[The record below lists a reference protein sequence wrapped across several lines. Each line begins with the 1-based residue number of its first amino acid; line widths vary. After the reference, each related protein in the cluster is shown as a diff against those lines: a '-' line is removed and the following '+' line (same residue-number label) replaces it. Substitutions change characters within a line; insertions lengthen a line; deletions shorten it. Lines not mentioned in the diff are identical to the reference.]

1 MYLLFRPWSEKL
13 NWRKKEKSS
22 SFYWKNYSKFKQ
34 CMDLFSL
41 HFVTFVCRHIGKD
54 LANTY
59 TKLEKLTICKYECR
73 LKTLW
78 SYFWNNSV
86 KLIFI
91 LCQQSFLF
99 NFKALAISRSKFTW
113 SSKSTNVCK
122 LLMSS
127 RLVFFQWQRGNPCL
141 MTNPWRFRS
150 WPTSSSRTS
159 RVSTNRLL
167 SYRQSVLV
175 CSAGFSLLYIIIFL
189 NIVHGQV
196 NNKLRMLT
204 HILVKANGIWNV

>member
-1 MYLLFRPWSEKL
+1 MQTQNFVELIQEQ
-13 NWRKKEKSS
+13 
-22 SFYWKNYSKFKQ
+22 Q
-34 CMDLFSL
+34 CET
-41 HFVTFVCRHIGKD
+41 V
-54 LANTY
+54 
-59 TKLEKLTICKYECR
+59 
-73 LKTLW
+73 
-78 SYFWNNSV
+78 
-86 KLIFI
+86 IFI

-113 SSKSTNVCK
+113 SSNSTNVCK

-196 NNKLRMLT
+196 NNKLHMLT